1 MSAPGPTDA
10 ERYPLL
16 GDAGRRML
24 EFLRE
29 HPSAPVYRNT
39 SGNRLDATD
48 LPFVRS
54 EESKVLAADAG
65 WPRDGHPDW
74 LENFVTEC
82 LRDVPHF
89 SKYPSTTRFENLPTT
104 TRADLGHD
112 IAAFVPD
119 SVPLERMINFQTS
132 GTTGHPLLIASHPR
146 VAAGYLAYHKRAL
159 RRFGVTL
166 TAGSGE
172 VGVVLL
178 GFQLICFTYVSVTPA
193 MDEAGLAKINLHP
206 ADWNSPEDRRTY
218 LEALAPEVIAG
229 DPISFAELLEIA
241 PELRPKALLS
251 TSMTLLPGLR
261 EKLSKTFTCPV
272 LDLYSLNEA
281 GPVAVFD
288 PALDG
293 HVLLQP
299 RMFVE
304 ILDRSG
310 KPVAAGERG
319 EITLTGGFNF
329 CLPLL
334 RYRTGDF
341 ASLDFVRG
349 EPVLRGLEGRALV
362 RFRRADGVW
371 LNNVDVTHAL
381 RPFPLSRFALHQR
394 ADESFGFSVEGPKL
408 AITEAHEAL
417 TKLLGHTARIEPLP
431 FLTTP
436 AKIPQYSS
444 DLPQGEADGIRL
456 SSSRSRIPSATP

>member
-1 MSAPGPTDA
+1 MNAIEPTDA
-10 ERYPLL
+10 DRYPLL

-24 EFLRE
+24 DFLRE
-29 HPSAPVYRNT
+29 HPSAPIYRNH

-48 LPFVRS
+48 LAHVRR
-54 EESKVLAADAG
+54 EEAAVLAADTG
-65 WPRDGHPDW
+65 WPRGGYPDW
-74 LENFVTEC
+74 LAEFVSDC
-82 LRDVPHF
+82 QKDVPHCAGY
-89 SKYPSTTRFENLPTT
+89 SSSACFENLPTT
-104 TRADLGHD
+104 TRADLGRD
-112 IAAFVPD
+112 IAAFVPN
-119 SVPLERMINFQTS
+119 SISLERLINFQTS

-159 RRFGVTL
+159 RRFGVNL
-166 TAGSGE
+166 TSGRGE
-172 VGVVLL
+172 VGVVLI
-178 GFQLICFTYVSVTPA
+178 GYQLICFTYVSVTPS

-206 ADWNSPEDRRTY
+206 ADWRTPSDRARY

-229 DPISFAELLEIA
+229 DPLSFTELLEIA
-241 PELRPKALLS
+241 PQLRPKALLS

-261 EKLSKTFTCPV
+261 EKLSAAIECPV

-299 RMFVE
+299 RLFVE
-304 ILDRSG
+304 ILDPAG
-310 KPVAAGERG
+310 EPVRNGERG

-349 EPVLRGLEGRALV
+349 EPVLRGLEGRAFV
-362 RFRRADGVW
+362 RFRRPDGVW
-371 LNNVDVTHAL
+371 LNNIDVTHAL
-381 RPFPLSRFALHQR
+381 RPLPLARFALHQR
-394 ADESFGFSVEGPKL
+394 ADSVFEFSAEGPV
-408 AITEAHEAL
+408 AAVREAHDAL
-417 TKLLGHTARIEPLP
+417 ARLFGPTTEIETKP
-431 FLTTP
+431 FAP
-436 AKIPQYSS
+436 GGFAKIPQYSS
-444 DLPQGEADGIRL
+444 ALPGAD
-456 SSSRSRIPSATP
+456 T

>member
-1 MSAPGPTDA
+1 
-10 ERYPLL
+10 
-16 GDAGRRML
+16 ML
-24 EFLRE
+24 DFLRE
-29 HPSAPVYRNT
+29 HPSAPIYRNH

-48 LPFVRS
+48 LAHVRR
-54 EESKVLAADAG
+54 EEAAVLAADTG
-65 WPRDGHPDW
+65 WARGGYPGW
-74 LENFVTEC
+74 LAEFVSDC
-82 LRDVPHF
+82 RKDVPHYAAYAE
-89 SKYPSTTRFENLPTT
+89 SARFENLPTVS
-104 TRADLGHD
+104 RADLGRD

-119 SVPLERMINFQTS
+119 SVPLERLINFQTS

-159 RRFGVTL
+159 RRFGITL
-166 TAGSGE
+166 MAGRGE
-172 VGVVLL
+172 VGVVLI
-178 GFQLICFTYVSVTPA
+178 GYQLICFTYVSVTPS

-206 ADWNSPEDRRTY
+206 ADWHDPADRAAY
-218 LEALAPEVIAG
+218 LAALAPEVIAG
-229 DPISFAELLEIA
+229 DPLSFTELLEIA
-241 PELRPKALLS
+241 PDLRPKALLS

-261 EKLSKTFTCPV
+261 ERLSAAFECPV

-288 PALDG
+288 PAFDG

-299 RMFVE
+299 RLYVE
-304 ILDRSG
+304 ILDPAG
-310 KPVAAGERG
+310 EPVPAGERG

-362 RFRRADGVW
+362 RFRRPDGVW
-371 LNNVDVTHAL
+371 LNNIDVTHAL
-381 RPFPLSRFALHQR
+381 RPLPLARFSLHQR
-394 ADESFGFSVEGPKL
+394 ADLVFEFSAEGP
-408 AITEAHEAL
+408 AVAVHEARDTL
-417 TKLLGHTARIEPLP
+417 ASLFGPAAEIQPTP
-431 FLTTP
+431 FAASGS

-444 DLPQGEADGIRL
+444 VLPGAD
-456 SSSRSRIPSATP
+456 S

>member
-1 MSAPGPTDA
+1 MSTGEPNDQ

-16 GDAGRRML
+16 GEAGRRML
-24 EFLRE
+24 DFLRE
-29 HPSAPVYRNT
+29 HPDAPVYRNH
-39 SGNRLDATD
+39 SGNRLDAED
-48 LPFVRS
+48 LAYVRR
-54 EESKVLAADAG
+54 EEAAVLSSTVG
-65 WPRDGHPDW
+65 WPRGGHPDW
-74 LENFVTEC
+74 LGDFVDDCCKE
-82 LRDVPHF
+82 VPH
-89 SKYPSTTRFENLPTT
+89 YAAYAPAARFEELPTIS
-104 TRADLGHD
+104 RADLGRD

-119 SVPLERMINFQTS
+119 PVPLDRMINFQTS
-132 GTTGHPLLIASHPR
+132 GTTGHPLLLASHPR

-159 RRFGVTL
+159 RRFGVSL
-166 TAGSGE
+166 TAGRGD

-178 GFQLICFTYVSVTPA
+178 GHQLTCFTYVSVTPS

-206 ADWNSPEDRRTY
+206 AEWRSPADRAAY

-229 DPISFAELLEIA
+229 DPISFTELLLIT
-241 PELRPKALLS
+241 PKLRPKAILS

-261 EKLSKTFTCPV
+261 GELEKTYDCPV

-304 ILDRSG
+304 ILDDNDHSVPHG
-310 KPVAAGERG
+310 KRG

-341 ASLDFVRG
+341 AALDFVGG
-349 EPVLRGLEGRALV
+349 EPVLRGLEGRPLV
-362 RFRRADGVW
+362 RFRRPDGEW
-371 LNNVDVTHAL
+371 LNNIDVTHVL
-381 RPFPLSRFALHQR
+381 RPLPLARFSLHQR
-394 ADESFGFSVEGPKL
+394 KDGGFDFSAEGPAA
-408 AITEAHEAL
+408 AIRSAHEAL
-417 TKLLGHTARIEPLP
+417 AGLFGPTARIDTRP
-431 FLTTP
+431 FP
-436 AKIPQYSS
+436 PVAGSAKVPQYSS
-444 DLPQGEADGIRL
+444 AFAVSDA
-456 SSSRSRIPSATP
+456 

>member
-1 MSAPGPTDA
+1 MNSPEPTDA

-16 GDAGRRML
+16 GDSGRRML
-24 EFLRE
+24 EWLRE
-29 HPSAPVYRNT
+29 HPNAPIYRNA
-39 SGNRLDATD
+39 SGNRLEAED
-48 LPFVRS
+48 LAFVRS
-54 EESKVLAADAG
+54 EEARVLAGDAT
-65 WPRDGHPDW
+65 WPRGGHPDW
-74 LENFVTEC
+74 LDSFVKQC
-82 LRDVPHF
+82 IRDVPHF
-89 SKYPSTTRFENLPTT
+89 SGYAPTARFEDLPTT
-104 TRADLGHD
+104 SRADLGND

-119 SVPLERMINFQTS
+119 SIPVERMINFQTS

-166 TAGSGE
+166 TAGGGE
-172 VGVVLL
+172 VGVVLI

-206 ADWNSPEDRRTY
+206 ADWNSPDDRRKY

-229 DPISFAELLEIA
+229 DPISFNELLEIA
-241 PELRPKALLS
+241 PDLRPKAILS

-261 EKLSKTFTCPV
+261 KRLSDAFSCPV

-299 RMFVE
+299 RLFVE
-304 ILDRSG
+304 ILDPAG
-310 KPVAAGERG
+310 KPVAEGERG

-341 ASLDFVRG
+341 ASLDLTG
-349 EPVLRGLEGRALV
+349 SEPVLRGLEGRAIV
-362 RFRRADGVW
+362 RFRREDGVW

-381 RPFPLSRFALHQR
+381 RPFPLARFALHQR
-394 ADESFGFSVEGPKL
+394 ADGSFRFSVEAPAH
-408 AITEAHEAL
+408 AIAEAHEAL
-417 TKLLGHTARIEPLP
+417 SKLLGSSARVESTP
-431 FLTTP
+431 FITGSTK
-436 AKIPQYSS
+436 APQYSS
-444 DLPQGEADGIRL
+444 DLHGSDA
-456 SSSRSRIPSATP
+456 